1 LATYNRFIHYSRKGL
16 WSLFLIV
23 AFPIHVWTFILYF
36 RDISWITERTNSW
49 NAIGVG
55 AYALLFALFESLVVF
70 LFLFLFGLLLPR
82 KWPEEKRI
90 ALLGVLSMLAALVA
104 ILGQLYYL
112 MGSEFQ
118 EKIYKLLVVTSH
130 PVRVLYLLILIP
142 LTAIVAVLTYFILKS
157 NKVADLVLKFFDR
170 LSLLTSLYLVFDVI
184 GVFIVIFRNI
194 QNSLK

>member
-1 LATYNRFIHYSRKGL
+1 MAIYNRFIHYSRKGL

-70 LFLFLFGLLLPR
+70 LVLFLFGLLLPR
-82 KWPEEKRI
+82 RWPEEKRI
-90 ALLGVLSMLAALVA
+90 ALLGVLFLLAALAA

-112 MGSEFQ
+112 MGSDFQ
-118 EKIYKLLVVTSH
+118 EKIYKLLAVTNH
-130 PVRVLYLLILIP
+130 PVRVFYLLILIP
-142 LTAIVAVLTYFILKS
+142 LIAIVVVLSYFILKS
-157 NKVADLVLKFFDR
+157 NKAAHSALEFFDR
-170 LSLLTSLYLVFDVI
+170 LSLLTSLYLVFDVVGI
-184 GVFIVIFRNI
+184 FIVIIRNI
-194 QNSLK
+194 QNTLR